1 MNCFVSHDGVLAYTS
16 SHKWANSC
24 RCLGLLMELEEPRT
38 QLLASG
44 VLARLLPYVELALR
58 DDIEALKEV

>member
-1 MNCFVSHDGVLAYTS
+1 
-16 SHKWANSC
+16 
-24 RCLGLLMELEEPRT
+24 MELEEPRA

-58 DDIEALKEV
+58 DDVEALKEVRAAVLCQACGVPC